1 MKPGRL
7 WWKTK
12 QIFIKG
18 LMSINFA
25 EIKECMFLFC
35 RVTEALFSLVQ
46 RGTNTAVVAMSTI
59 NNLALEKGYD
69 VCIMWNM
76 LWRAVHLS
84 FLSFLSLNMR
94 IFYHN
99 CRNACLVTHWLIF
112 IVSKWTDT
120 WMSKYLFNAS
130 TSERENLRICYR

>member
-1 MKPGRL
+1 MKTTNQITLLMQLSWECKKLSHNILRTDWTRKKRKWNL
-7 WWKTK
+7 ADYEEK
-12 QIFIKG
+12 QNKIFIKG
-18 LMSINFA
+18 LISINFA

-76 LWRAVHLS
+76 LWRAVY
-84 FLSFLSLNMR
+84 LSFLSLNMYCQED
-94 IFYHN
+94 I
-99 CRNACLVTHWLIF
+99 
-112 IVSKWTDT
+112 
-120 WMSKYLFNAS
+120 
-130 TSERENLRICYR
+130 

>member
-1 MKPGRL
+1 VWFKYTPY
-7 WWKTK
+7 
-12 QIFIKG
+12 FY
-18 LMSINFA
+18 FA

-84 FLSFLSLNMR
+84 FLSFLSLKVYMTQK
-94 IFYHN
+94 IYFSY
-99 CRNACLVTHWLIF
+99 LKGL
-112 IVSKWTDT
+112 
-120 WMSKYLFNAS
+120 SKYRRMAFFFRNIFFQFRDIDIFECKLDQWFWRH
-130 TSERENLRICYR
+130 TICN